1 MVREREC
8 VKQLCW
14 WEEEEE
20 EDGMKKKSL
29 KESIGLGMEEKLKR
43 FL

>member
-20 EDGMKKKSL
+20 EDGMKKSL

>member
-1 MVREREC
+1 MGKVVVLVGRGRGRRWYE
-8 VKQLCW
+8 
-14 WEEEEE
+14 
-20 EDGMKKKSL
+20 KKSL